1 MSSTTRRRWSA
12 QDKLSI
18 LREARQT
25 GQTVSEV
32 CRRHGLSPGLFY
44 VWEKQAQEG
53 ALQALRHERN
63 TANRGRE
70 VAAARSGA
78 AASES
83 SHQRGTDGEP
93 GAKWGGL

>member
-53 ALQALRHERN
+53 ALQALRHERS
-63 TANRGRE
+63 TARRERE
-70 VAAARSGA
+70 VRQREQELQRLRAAI
-78 AASES
+78 SELLME
-83 SHQRGTDGEP
+83 HLEL
-93 GAKWGGL
+93 KGGL